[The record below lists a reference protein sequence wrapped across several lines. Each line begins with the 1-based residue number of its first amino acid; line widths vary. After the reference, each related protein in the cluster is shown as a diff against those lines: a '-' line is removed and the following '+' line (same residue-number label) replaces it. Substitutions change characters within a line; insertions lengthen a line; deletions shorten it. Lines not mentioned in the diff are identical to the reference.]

1 MNSQPQAVGYPPEI
15 AVQELRTAES
25 LVLVSFRL
33 WALCHIHAAGARLP
47 DWRAGL
53 RAAGM
58 EEAARQLFDP
68 LLGVIFAG
76 SRRPIEVH
84 HASCYGISRDEG
96 LFLSC
101 IALYQHQQMSAAEQL
116 LAQWLPPTAARV
128 AASLAMRF
136 AAALEVARLLLP
148 LRRTEAIESHIDTPV
163 TAAVGRGFSLLH

>member
-1 MNSQPQAVGYPPEI
+1 MTCPSLAIGYP
-15 AVQELRTAES
+15 ADLGVHELRTAEG

-33 WALCHIHAAGARLP
+33 WALRHARDGSARLP

-53 RAAGM
+53 RAARM
-58 EEAARQLFDP
+58 EEAASQLFDP
-68 LLGVIFAG
+68 LLGVLFAS

-84 HASCYGISRDEG
+84 QATCYGISRDEG

-101 IALYQHQQMSAAEQL
+101 IALYQHQQMALAEQL
-116 LAQWLPPTAARV
+116 LVEWLPPAAARV

-148 LRRTEAIESHIDTPV
+148 LRRADAVEQYEYVPV
-163 TAAVGRGFSLLH
+163 MAGVGRGFSLLH